1 MQLSRYQ
8 PQVQSLFLA
17 SQKIAQQHKHQAI
30 EPTHLLAALAQ
41 SDETTAELQ
50 SVGVTV
56 KQLQQECQQEITQLP
71 QLPDAPTYLSE
82 AFVQTAQRASALA
95 TQGEHQQPAG
105 TYHILAALAESVGTN
120 NPAGEVLK
128 RCGLNEVLLRKKLTL
143 VSQPATSNLAAAP
156 SNKQQQLSEQ
166 DSSVLSR
173 CCRNYTDMARRN
185 QLDPVIDREQEMG
198 RILQV
203 LARRFKNNPV
213 LIGEPGVGKNAIILG
228 LAQRMAQGK
237 VPSRLQGKELL
248 GLDLGALIAGSTL
261 RGQFEQRLR
270 ELVAEVKAASGSVLL
285 FIDEIHTLVGAGGEG
300 ISNAANLI
308 KPALASGEIQA
319 LGATTPDEYRNSIEK
334 DPALERRF
342 QPIAVAEPSDEQAVA
357 ILQGIAPRYE
367 QHHEVNIRNEALQA
381 AIDLSQR
388 YITRRALPDKAI
400 DLIDEACARR
410 RIAAEQNPSRPR
422 SGKAKPSSRSS
433 RAHVNAEH
441 IAEVVADITGIPIK
455 KMLHSERDKLLHM
468 QHVLSQRVIGQQE
481 AVQSVSHAVRR
492 SRAGLQDPSRPVG
505 SFLFLGPS
513 GVGKTELAKALSD
526 FLFNDERA
534 MVRLD
539 MSEFMEKHT
548 VSRLIG
554 APPGYQG
561 AQEGGQLSE
570 AVRQRPY
577 CVVLFDEVEKAHPDV
592 LNILLQIL
600 DDGRLTDSSSRLVN
614 FRNAVIILTSNLG
627 AAHLLSAQSSKVD
640 GSIDTTVRDLVF
652 AQLRSHFRPEF
663 LNRIDETILFHALT
677 KQHLRAI
684 FDIQM
689 QQLSHLLAQ
698 NNLTIYVSPQAKDH
712 LIEIGFE
719 PTYGA
724 RPLRRALQKWLKN
737 PLSLAVLEG
746 KFKPGDRIDVQLKKP
761 DKNHNTP
768 WLDFVRKPTRRS
780 AKSSPTPRSGEP
792 ALAAD

>member
-1 MQLSRYQ
+1 MKQTVYNKQMQLSRYQ
-8 PQVQSLFLA
+8 PHVQTLLLQ
-17 SQKIAQQHKHQAI
+17 SQKIAKQHQHQAI
-30 EPTHLLAALAQ
+30 EPIHLLLACAQ
-41 SDETTAELQ
+41 SHETAATLQ
-50 SVGVTV
+50 SVGVV
-56 KQLQQECQQEITQLP
+56 AGKLQQACEQEISQLP
-71 QLPDAPTYLSE
+71 QLPAAPTYLSE

-95 TQGEHQQPAG
+95 QQGHQHSADL
-105 TYHILAALAESVGTN
+105 YHMLAALAESVGVN
-120 NPAGEVLK
+120 NATGDLLK
-128 RCGLNEVLLRKKLTL
+128 QCGLNEVLLRKKLTTAP
-143 VSQPATSNLAAAP
+143 QPAAVASSVASDKQTSSL
-156 SNKQQQLSEQ
+156 EQ

-173 CCRNYTDMARRN
+173 CCRNYTDMARNN
-185 QLDPVIDREQEMG
+185 QLDPVIDRQQEMS

-270 ELVAEVKAASGSVLL
+270 QLVVEVKAASGSVLL
-285 FIDEIHTLVGAGGEG
+285 FIDEIHTLMGAGGEG
-300 ISNAANLI
+300 VSNAANLI
-308 KPALASGEIQA
+308 KPALAAGEIQA
-319 LGATTPDEYRNSIEK
+319 LGATTPDEYRNSIET

-342 QPIAVAEPSDEQAVA
+342 QPITVSEPSNEQAFA
-357 ILQGIAPRYE
+357 ILQGIKPRYE
-367 QHHEVNIRNEALQA
+367 QHHEVNIRDEALQA

-400 DLIDEACARR
+400 DLVDEACARR
-410 RIAAEQNPSRPR
+410 RIALEQNPPQRPR
-422 SGKAKPSSRSS
+422 SSKTKPTTRSS
-433 RAHVNAEH
+433 RVYVNAEQ

-455 KMLHSERDKLLHM
+455 KMLHSERDKLVHM
-468 QHVLSQRVIGQQE
+468 QQVLSQRVIGQHE
-481 AVQSVSHAVRR
+481 AVQSVAHAVRR

-627 AAHLLSAQSSKVD
+627 AAHLLTDRSTTQD
-640 GSIDTTVRDLVF
+640 GSIDAAVRDRVF
-652 AQLRSHFRPEF
+652 AELRSHFRPEF

-689 QQLSHLLAQ
+689 QQLSALLAQ
-698 NNLTIYVSPQAKDH
+698 NSLTIAVSPPAKDH
-712 LIEIGFE
+712 LIDIGFE

-724 RPLRRALQKWLKN
+724 RPLRRAMQKWLKN

-746 KFKPGDRIDVQLKKP
+746 KFKPGDCIEVLLRQSD
-761 DKNHNTP
+761 NSHSAP
-768 WLDFVRKPTRRS
+768 WLDFAQAKASS
-780 AKSSPTPRSGEP
+780 ASR
-792 ALAAD
+792 